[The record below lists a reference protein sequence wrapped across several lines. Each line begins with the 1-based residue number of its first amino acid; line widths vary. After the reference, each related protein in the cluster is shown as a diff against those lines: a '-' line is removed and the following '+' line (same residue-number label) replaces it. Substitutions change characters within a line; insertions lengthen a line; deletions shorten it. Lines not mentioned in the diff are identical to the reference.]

1 MRIAPLCLLLAG
13 CHTTD
18 MRLSD
23 CMFGAATEAMA
34 YECAVRNFGAKG
46 AHYLREREQQCAIA
60 GDPAW
65 LAVNCRTSK
74 AEEPNPI
81 ATALSKG

>member
-1 MRIAPLCLLLAG
+1 MRPALLALMLSG
-13 CHTTD
+13 CASGPC
-18 MRLSD
+18 L
-23 CMFGAATEAMA
+23 FGAETEAGA
-34 YECAVRNFGAKG
+34 YACAVRNFGEQA
-46 AHYLREREQQCAIA
+46 AREMYERQDQCAIA

>member
-1 MRIAPLCLLLAG
+1 MRPALLALLLTSCAPLSRECAW
-13 CHTTD
+13 
-18 MRLSD
+18 
-23 CMFGAATEAMA
+23 GAADEAEA
-34 YECAVRNFGAKG
+34 HGCAVHNFGQRA
-46 AHYLREREQQCAIA
+46 AREMYDRQDQCAIA

-65 LAVNCRTSK
+65 IAVNCRTSK